1 MRNTNYLDLSPWRR
15 STVGFD
21 RLFDLMNDVNVDA
34 DGFPPFDIQKEGEDH
49 YVITLSVAGF
59 RPEEI
64 ELVAHQNVLTIS
76 GKKTEERNQSDQTY
90 IHKGIAT
97 RSFERRF
104 QLADFVEVENANLDQ
119 GLLTVHLKRE
129 VPEEAKPR
137 KIPLTGQ
144 QERLSDQQKAP
155 AAEEQ
160 KAAERETATV

>member
-1 MRNTNYLDLSPWRR
+1 MRNTNYLDLTPWRR

-21 RLFDLMNDVNVDA
+21 RLFDLMNNVSVEA
-34 DGFPPFDIQKEGEDH
+34 DGYPPFDIEKQGDDR

-59 RPEEI
+59 RPEEVEVI
-64 ELVAHQNVLTIS
+64 AHQNVLTVS
-76 GKKTEERNQSDQTY
+76 GKKTEERSQSDQSY

-104 QLADFVEVENANLDQ
+104 QLADFVQVESANLEQ
-119 GLLTVHLKRE
+119 GLLTLQLKRE

-137 KIPLTGQ
+137 KIPLGGQ
-144 QERLSDQQKAP
+144 TQRLSDQQELP

-160 KAAERETATV
+160 QVGEEQPAAA

>member
-1 MRNTNYLDLSPWRR
+1 MRNTNFLDLSPWRR

-21 RLFDLMNDVNVDA
+21 RLFDLMNNENVDA
-34 DGFPPFDIQKEGEDH
+34 DGYPPFDIEKQGDDR

-64 ELVAHQNVLTIS
+64 ELVAHQNMLTVS
-76 GKKTEERNQSDQTY
+76 GKKTEERGESGQSY

-104 QLADFVEVENANLDQ
+104 QLADFVEVEGANLDQ
-119 GLLTVHLKRE
+119 GMLTVHLKRE

-137 KIPLTGQ
+137 KIPLSGEP
-144 QERLSDQQKAP
+144 ERLSDGAQQTLAKEQEP
-155 AAEEQ
+155 AA
-160 KAAERETATV
+160 A